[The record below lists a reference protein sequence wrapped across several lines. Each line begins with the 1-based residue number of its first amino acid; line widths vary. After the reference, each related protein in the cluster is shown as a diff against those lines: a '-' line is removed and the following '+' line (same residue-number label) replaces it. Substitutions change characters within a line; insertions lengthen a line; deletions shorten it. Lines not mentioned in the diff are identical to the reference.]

1 MSVAH
6 FSRAIFVAAASSL
19 LMAFLAGCG
28 SGSSDDTRL
37 RLIHASPDSDSLDI
51 LVDDEVE
58 RSGVVYSEVTDYFKV
73 ENGTRRLRVF
83 PASSNL
89 PAIDFSTRL
98 SEGFDYTL
106 VATGFEGAVDP
117 LLLVDD
123 NTDPDFGEIKLR
135 IVHAAPSMGRIDIY
149 VTREGRDISDIEPE
163 FSNVLFTEDTE
174 YLEIN
179 EGEYQIRVTPA
190 RTKSVIL
197 DTGGI
202 RFRDQDVRSIVL
214 FDNAGGGA
222 PFRSTVVA
230 DEN

>member
-1 MSVAH
+1 MSAARLMNA
-6 FSRAIFVAAASSL
+6 SRLMIFAAALSL
-19 LMAFLAGCG
+19 VIGCG

-37 RLIHASPDSDSLDI
+37 RLVHASPDSSPFDL
-51 LVDDEVE
+51 LVDDVVE
-58 RSGVVYSEVTDYFKV
+58 GTGVVYSEVSDYFSID
-73 ENGTRRLRVF
+73 NGTRRLRVF
-83 PASSNL
+83 PSTSNV
-89 PAIDFSTRL
+89 PDIDFSTRL

-106 VATGFEGAVDP
+106 VATGFAGAVEP

-123 NTDPDFGEIKLR
+123 NTDPDFGNIKLR
-135 IVHAAPSMGRIDIY
+135 IVHASPSMGRIDIY

-163 FSNVLFTEDTE
+163 YSNVLFTQETE
-174 YLEIN
+174 YLEIREN
-179 EGEYQIRVTPA
+179 EYQIRVTPA

-202 RFRDQDVRSIVL
+202 RFRDQDVRTVVL

-222 PFRSTVVA
+222 PFRSTVIA